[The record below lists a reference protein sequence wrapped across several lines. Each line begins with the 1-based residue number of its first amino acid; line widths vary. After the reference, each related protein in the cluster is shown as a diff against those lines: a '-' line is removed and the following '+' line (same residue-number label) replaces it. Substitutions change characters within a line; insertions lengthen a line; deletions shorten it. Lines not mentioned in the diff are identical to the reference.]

1 MKHCILAKYGPEAYS
16 RRETLLPHIREIFAP
31 AAELPGIHRVA
42 VYPNCV
48 ARDNRYDVLIVL
60 DMEPEA
66 LPLYDASAPHRLWK
80 EEFGP
85 LLAQKAIFDF
95 EP

>member
-1 MKHCILAKYGPEAYS
+1 MKHCIIAKYTPQAYE
-16 RRETLLPHIREIFAP
+16 RRAELLPRIREIFAVAGEIP
-31 AAELPGIHRVA
+31 GVRGAE

-60 DMEPEA
+60 DMAPEA
-66 LPLYDASAPHRLWK
+66 LPVYDASAMHHLWK

-95 EP
+95 EA

>member
-1 MKHCILAKYGPEAYS
+1 MKHCIIAKYTPQAYE
-16 RRETLLPHIREIFAP
+16 RREELLPRIREIFAV
-31 AAELPGIHRVA
+31 AGEIPGVRGAKVH
-42 VYPNCV
+42 PNCV

-60 DMEPEA
+60 DMAPEA
-66 LPLYDASAPHRLWK
+66 LPVYDASAMHHLWK

-95 EP
+95 EA